1 MTLDEMKRRLRDDS
15 EAWRAWTEDPANA
28 AEVATL
34 NDAIRKEIDV
44 LIAKHLASTTWASKR
59 ATTLEQLI
67 ALATRGRTHDD
78 FFATLVAVTEATA
91 GRKAADALM
100 GF

>member
-15 EAWRAWTEDPANA
+15 EAWRAWTEDPATA
-28 AEVATL
+28 AEV
-34 NDAIRKEIDV
+34 
-44 LIAKHLASTTWASKR
+44 
-59 ATTLEQLI
+59 
-67 ALATRGRTHDD
+67 
-78 FFATLVAVTEATA
+78 ATLVAVTEATA

>member
-34 NDAIRKEIDV
+34 NDAIRKEIDA
-44 LIAKHLASTTWASKR
+44 LIEAARMTTSSRRWSR
-59 ATTLEQLI
+59 
-67 ALATRGRTHDD
+67 
-78 FFATLVAVTEATA
+78 
-91 GRKAADALM
+91 
-100 GF
+100 